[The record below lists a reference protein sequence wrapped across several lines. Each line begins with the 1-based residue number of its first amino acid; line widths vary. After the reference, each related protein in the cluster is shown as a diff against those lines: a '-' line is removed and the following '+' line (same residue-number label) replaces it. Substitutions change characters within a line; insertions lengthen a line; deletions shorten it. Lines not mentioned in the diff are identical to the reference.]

1 MNIHF
6 GQNQTDLFPICGTQ
20 QVWEPSGVQMH
31 LLKHSHV
38 SNSRSRLPTSPS
50 QDEDRD
56 KQLKQSGAHF
66 NSLPILFARI
76 NSPSRPQTNLRA
88 EQIWKSRECTR
99 KKQKGDRRWGHPSH
113 TLLLLQPAKFEWIEQ
128 HRVLPAAEPASS
140 KLMLY
145 REHFR
150 ADDAERR
157 THFTLPRQDGIE
169 PLCWHAHIYWTLTLL
184 PNCDNSK
191 AKLSEKQVLL
201 QISAVD

>member
-1 MNIHF
+1 
-6 GQNQTDLFPICGTQ
+6 
-20 QVWEPSGVQMH
+20 MH

-113 TLLLLQPAKFEWIEQ
+113 TLYYCNQLSSNESSSTGCFLQQSQLQASWCSTGSISEQ
-128 HRVLPAAEPASS
+128 TTPKDGHTSHCRGRMASS
-140 KLMLY
+140 
-145 REHFR
+145 HS
-150 ADDAERR
+150 ADMH
-157 THFTLPRQDGIE
+157 TFTG
-169 PLCWHAHIYWTLTLL
+169 H
-184 PNCDNSK
+184 
-191 AKLSEKQVLL
+191 
-201 QISAVD
+201 